1 MSSSSSS
8 KSDKED
14 SKGISYAQHQE
25 EDDTR
30 RLLDDPQNSAS
41 QEHFLVPMLRIHE
54 VEDHKSMRGS
64 LTQPPQLIRR

>member
-14 SKGISYAQHQE
+14 SKGITYAQHQE

-30 RLLDDPQNSAS
+30 RLLDDPQNSVS
-41 QEHFLVPMLRIHE
+41 QEHFLVPIPQIHE
-54 VEDHKSMRGS
+54 EEDHKSLQGS
-64 LTQPPQLIRR
+64 FT